1 MAQFR
6 GDVNNN
12 GRIDLIDAVL
22 ILPVATGILGDEDTL
37 RRSDING
44 DGTVGTDDIFV
55 LLKHL
60 NGEELIDEVIY

>member
-1 MAQFR
+1 VAQFK

-44 DGTVGTDDIFV
+44 DGTVSTDDIFV

>member
-1 MAQFR
+1 MAQFK

-12 GRIDLIDAVL
+12 GRIDLIDDLL
-22 ILPVATGILGDEDTL
+22 ILPVTLGIFGDEDTI
-37 RRSDING
+37 RRADING
-44 DGTVGTDDIFV
+44 DGVVSTDDIFV

>member
-1 MAQFR
+1 VAQFK

-12 GRIDLIDAVL
+12 GRIDLIDTIL

-44 DGTVGTDDIFV
+44 DGVVSTDDIFV